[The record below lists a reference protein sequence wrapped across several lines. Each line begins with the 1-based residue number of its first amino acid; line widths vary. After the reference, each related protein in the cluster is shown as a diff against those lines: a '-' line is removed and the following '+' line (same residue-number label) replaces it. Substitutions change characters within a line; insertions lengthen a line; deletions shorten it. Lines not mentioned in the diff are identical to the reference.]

1 MVLDMEGLDTQA
13 DAMAAIGMLID
24 DYDAG
29 FMSGIEFITAVK
41 AVSVEWS
48 I

>member
-1 MVLDMEGLDTQA
+1 MVLDMDGFDTQA
-13 DAMAAIGMLID
+13 YAMGAIEMLIG

-29 FMSGIEFITAVK
+29 FLSSVEFITAVK
-41 AVSVEWS
+41 AVSTEWS